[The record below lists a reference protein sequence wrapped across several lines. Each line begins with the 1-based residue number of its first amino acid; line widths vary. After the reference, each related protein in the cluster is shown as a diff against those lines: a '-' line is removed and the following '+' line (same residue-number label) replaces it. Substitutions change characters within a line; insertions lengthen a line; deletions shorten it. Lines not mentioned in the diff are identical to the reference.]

1 MLLKCIFIYVLKG
14 LLTQFHT
21 ECEIMC
27 KEQVCLVL
35 ADVYCPLCSLIHP
48 LVKCLL
54 LGHCWVTEF
63 LSIIS
68 RVFTW
73 AETMI

>member
-14 LLTQFHT
+14 LLSFTQSVKSCVQNT
-21 ECEIMC
+21 
-27 KEQVCLVL
+27 VCLVL
-35 ADVYCPLCSLIHP
+35 ADVYFPLCSLIHP

-68 RVFTW
+68 RVFTR